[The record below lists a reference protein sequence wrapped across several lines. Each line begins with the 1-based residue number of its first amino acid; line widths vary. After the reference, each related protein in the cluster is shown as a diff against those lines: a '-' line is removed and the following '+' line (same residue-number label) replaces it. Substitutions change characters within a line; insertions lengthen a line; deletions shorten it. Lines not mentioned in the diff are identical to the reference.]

1 MRAVAEAAEGRVIR
15 WEVAAA
21 NEAAQRFYRR
31 IGAGLIPKVICRWQ
45 VGAT

>member
-31 IGAGLIPKVICRWQ
+31 IGPGWSPR
-45 VGAT
+45 